1 MSCKNKQHTEEIFR
15 TLRALRLVDNDLMEA
30 CFKDNLEAADLLLKI
45 ILDRKDLTVT
55 GVSTQY
61 HIAGFQNHNVC
72 LDIYAT
78 DIEGNKYNIEV
89 QRANKGAEPQRA
101 RYYSS
106 MIDTDMLMHGQDYD
120 QLRENYVIFITE
132 NDVFRLNQPIYHIER
147 IIQEGNVQFGDG
159 EHIIYVNGAMRSKD
173 TALSRLMND
182 FFCTDADDMF
192 YKELADRVRYYK
204 NSEEGVDHMYDV
216 MEETLKKVEFQKAC
230 EIANNLIE
238 VGKLSLEEIAACS
251 GLTIE
256 KVRELA
262 GNKSA

>member
-1 MSCKNKQHTEEIFR
+1 VGCAKKNSKGGMFMSCKNKQYTEEIFR

-132 NDVFRLNQPIYHIER
+132 NDVFRLN
-147 IIQEGNVQFGDG
+147 
-159 EHIIYVNGAMRSKD
+159 
-173 TALSRLMND
+173 
-182 FFCTDADDMF
+182 
-192 YKELADRVRYYK
+192 
-204 NSEEGVDHMYDV
+204 
-216 MEETLKKVEFQKAC
+216 
-230 EIANNLIE
+230 
-238 VGKLSLEEIAACS
+238 
-251 GLTIE
+251 
-256 KVRELA
+256 
-262 GNKSA
+262 